1 MKIRKQ
7 VVFLFIGILMNL
19 ILFSTISVNSVF
31 ADANQ
36 TELTLII
43 EEDKASNPTEINN
56 SGVLPKLSEKSS
68 SIFLQI
74 GMTLCLVTIIGYSF
88 QKKNSRD

>member
-1 MKIRKQ
+1 MKIRNQ
-7 VVFLFIGILMNL
+7 VAFLFVGILMNFT
-19 ILFSTISVNSVF
+19 LFFTIDVPVF

-36 TELTLII
+36 TELTLLI
-43 EEDKASNPTEINN
+43 EENESSNSIEVNN

-68 SIFLQI
+68 SILLQI
-74 GMTLCLVTIIGYSF
+74 GMTFCLVAIIGYSF